1 MATNQNTAFRK
12 TLIMSQ
18 IYIKDFVGTYRRD
31 GKTPNHFTSSNTG
44 IELILKTRPSTT
56 NGMPPNYLIF
66 KGKDS
71 DKFHF
76 FTSLWSVNSTQGIY
90 KISDTQKNYGVCK
103 LDLLTIEIQAK

>member
-1 MATNQNTAFRK
+1 MR
-12 TLIMSQ
+12 Q
-18 IYIKDFVGTYRRD
+18 IYIKDFVGTYLRD
-31 GKTPNHFTSSNTG
+31 GDSPNHFTSSHTG

-76 FTSLWSVNSTQGIY
+76 FTSLWSVKEHGTY
-90 KISDTQKNYGVCK
+90 RISDTQKVYGVCK
-103 LDLLTIEIQAK
+103 LDLFTIEIQAK